1 MTFSVQIVIF
11 LVRSEVTRGGRAIYL
26 SSNGCKNKLW
36 QIHCAG
42 NVMIIVAGYAVDT
55 YRPLESCLWFDHDLM
70 TFPGLKSYFDFF
82 FVHVTT
88 WVTPFVNNKVKGL
101 KCFCPIL
108 CPCLPSVS
116 DPTNLGL
123 LVSCRQP
130 HQRLISPLT
139 LTVFLRLLIVLKKW
153 NQKMFYIM
161 RFKDALINYFKHC
174 CHLLSSLSL
183 WLSPPVLSTQT
194 V

>member
-1 MTFSVQIVIF
+1 
-11 LVRSEVTRGGRAIYL
+11 
-26 SSNGCKNKLW
+26 
-36 QIHCAG
+36 
-42 NVMIIVAGYAVDT
+42 MIW
-55 YRPLESCLWFDHDLM
+55 SWFDD
-70 TFPGLKSYFDFF
+70 FSRFKIIFWFF

-174 CHLLSSLSL
+174 CPSCPPSRCDYLLLLYQHKLCNMSACVCVKQWPLRVGL
-183 WLSPPVLSTQT
+183 W
-194 V
+194 